1 MPFQITVREPLA
13 NSSNNL
19 YSAEPPIGSIIA
31 WHPRLFSGAANSGI
45 GTSDRIQLPANWCLC
60 DGRDLSANPLMKD
73 SPLIDA
79 GFKRVPDITDNRFLM
94 GGLSTSFLGD
104 NYVYGGVNHA
114 GPPATNDNN
123 GDNSITISTVS
134 LPPHTHEAGS
144 FGITASG
151 TAASSGSHSHSTE
164 SPTRVG
170 FADSD
175 GDDQIFCHFFD
186 GNNRG
191 FSSSTAGDHTH
202 SVIVTGTVSGG
213 NSGNGSFANT
223 AVSVLPKYLLTKF
236 IMRVK

>member
-60 DGRDLSANPLMKD
+60 DGRDLSANPLTKD

-104 NYVYGGVNHA
+104 NYVYGGTNHA

-134 LPPHTHEAGS
+134 LPPHTHGVGS
-144 FGITASG
+144 YSLSG
-151 TAASSGSHSHSTE
+151 TVTTNTTGSHSHRYTAPFDSQN
-164 SPTRVG
+164 
-170 FADSD
+170 ADSGGTGLTGLGRD
-175 GDDQIFCHFFD
+175 EYASTVPAGSHSHTLDTSLASIV
-186 GNNRG
+186 G
-191 FSSSTAGDHTH
+191 SSAD
-202 SVIVTGTVSGG
+202 
-213 NSGNGSFANT
+213 GSFSNT
-223 AVSVLPKYLLTKF
+223 AVSVIPKYLLTKF